1 MIEPRILLTHKTID
15 LIIQRFV
22 LQLAENHA
30 GFANC
35 ALIGL
40 QPRGVELSRRI
51 RERMNEMYPG
61 NACRYGELDITFYR
75 DDVGRGEQ
83 ILMPKLTSL
92 NFSTAGL
99 DIVIV
104 DDVLYTGRSIRA
116 CLDALMDF
124 GRPARVEL
132 LTLVDRRYNR
142 ELPIAPDYVGTT
154 VDSRSTGEKVKVE
167 WKAGDDKVWLLAKN
181 E

>member
-22 LQLAENHA
+22 LQLAENH
-30 GFANC
+30 GDFSNC
-35 ALIGL
+35 AIIGL

-51 RERMNEMYPG
+51 RLHMNEMYK
-61 NACRYGELDITFYR
+61 NNLCRYGELDITFHR
-75 DDVGRGEQ
+75 DDVGKGEQ
-83 ILMPKLTSL
+83 ILMPKHTSI
-92 NFSTAGL
+92 NFNTAGL
-99 DIVIV
+99 DIVII

-116 CLDALMDF
+116 SLDALMDF
-124 GRPARVEL
+124 GRPNRVEL
-132 LTLVDRRYNR
+132 LVLVDRRYNR
-142 ELPIAPDYVGTT
+142 ELPINADYIGTS

-167 WKAGDDKVWLLAKN
+167 WIDNDNKVWLLSKN

>member
-1 MIEPRILLTHKTID
+1 MIETRILLTHKTID

-51 RERMNEMYPG
+51 KARMDEMYPG

-83 ILMPKLTSL
+83 ILMPKTTSL

-116 CLDALMDF
+116 
-124 GRPARVEL
+124 
-132 LTLVDRRYNR
+132 
-142 ELPIAPDYVGTT
+142 
-154 VDSRSTGEKVKVE
+154 
-167 WKAGDDKVWLLAKN
+167 
-181 E
+181 